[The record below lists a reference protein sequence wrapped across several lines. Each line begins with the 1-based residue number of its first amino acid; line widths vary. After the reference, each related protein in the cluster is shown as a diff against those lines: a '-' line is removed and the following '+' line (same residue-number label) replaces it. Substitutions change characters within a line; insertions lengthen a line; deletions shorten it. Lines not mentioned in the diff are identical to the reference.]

1 MVSALLLD
9 FDGLLYDSETSAYE
23 AWRELY
29 EAHGAPFPLELWR
42 TEVMGRPPGSSGF
55 DAVSHL
61 EQLTGER
68 YDHAAVRTRRAARRA
83 AMLPHGLMP
92 GADALLA
99 QARRRGI
106 RTAIVTSNDRGRVTE
121 HLARAGSH
129 HRWDAVVAADGD
141 PARGKPRPTLYLE
154 ALRELGLSAG
164 DAIAFE
170 DSPNGV
176 AAATA
181 AGLYTVAVPNVL
193 TEGAPGLELADE
205 MVASLEGYPIP
216 ETLPAPAGR
225 DQPMR

>member
-1 MVSALLLD
+1 
-9 FDGLLYDSETSAYE
+9 
-23 AWRELY
+23 
-29 EAHGAPFPLELWR
+29 
-42 TEVMGRPPGSSGF
+42 
-55 DAVSHL
+55 
-61 EQLTGER
+61 
-68 YDHAAVRTRRAARRA
+68 
-83 AMLPHGLMP
+83 
-92 GADALLA
+92 
-99 QARRRGI
+99 
-106 RTAIVTSNDRGRVTE
+106 
-121 HLARAGSH
+121 
-129 HRWDAVVAADGD
+129 VAADGD